1 MQRDYALAQLTA
13 LPLSPPALIRTAA
26 RTGYAYVGLR
36 LTEVTPGGDH
46 WPVHADRALMRET
59 IAALEDTGVCV
70 LDVELLRLSPG
81 VDVAGFEPVMAASA
95 ELGAK
100 HLLTQ
105 GADPDRG
112 RVIDAYGRLCD
123 LAAGYGLTCDIEF
136 PNWIEVGSL
145 AAAAELVRG
154 AGRPNGGVLIDTLHL
169 QRSSGTAADIAALP
183 AAWFRY
189 VQFCDAPAAIPDT
202 LEGLLHTARQ
212 ARLAPGE
219 GELDLAGVLAA
230 LPSGIPLSLEVP
242 NAAEVARLGWEG
254 HALAVR
260 EATDR
265 LLASL

>member
-13 LPLSPPALIRTAA
+13 LPLPPPALIALAA
-26 RTGYAYVGLR
+26 RTGYRYVGLR

-46 WPVHADRALMRET
+46 WPLHADRALMRET
-59 IAALEDTGVCV
+59 QAAMADMGVGV

-81 VDVAGFEPVMAASA
+81 VDVPAFEPVIAAAA
-95 ELGAK
+95 ELGAR

-105 GADPDRG
+105 GADPDRA
-112 RVIDAYGRLCD
+112 RTIDAFARLCD
-123 LAAGYGLTCDIEF
+123 LAAGYGLTCDVEF

-154 AGRPNGGVLIDTLHL
+154 AGRRNGGVLVDTLHL
-169 QRSSGTAADIAALP
+169 HRSGGTPADIAALP
-183 AAWFRY
+183 PSWFRY
-189 VQFCDAPAAIPDT
+189 VQLCDAPAAIPDT
-202 LEGLLHTARQ
+202 LEGLLHTARE

-230 LPSGIPLSLEVP
+230 LPPDIPLSLEVP
-242 NAAEVARLGWEG
+242 NAAQVAALGWEG

-265 LLASL
+265 LLAPL